1 MNLKITFK
9 TFLATENLIQTSVQ
23 NPGRMTE
30 KKAVESSG
38 NGKESHVIQILTP
51 SSQNNTSLLSNPN
64 IVSD

>member
-1 MNLKITFK
+1 MNLKTTAII
-9 TFLATENLIQTSVQ
+9 FLAIQHLVSPSVQ